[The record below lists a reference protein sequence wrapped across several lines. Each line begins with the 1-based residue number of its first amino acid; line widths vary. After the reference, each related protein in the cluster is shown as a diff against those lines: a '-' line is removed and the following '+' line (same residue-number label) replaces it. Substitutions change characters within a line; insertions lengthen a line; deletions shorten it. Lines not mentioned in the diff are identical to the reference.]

1 MLQGG
6 EVVVVVKETNVEQ
19 TSIELYHSKK
29 NWKNKKKNTSP
40 HLHSLILI
48 IYHSVTIHKT
58 CLFKKNA
65 NFTMGHCGSW
75 SGGPAQLPNKGWQVA
90 EDQML
95 SKQILDTWGNG
106 ENTTAEQEKDPP
118 KKGEI
123 VAWLVW
129 LYL

>member
-1 MLQGG
+1 
-6 EVVVVVKETNVEQ
+6 
-19 TSIELYHSKK
+19 
-29 NWKNKKKNTSP
+29 
-40 HLHSLILI
+40 
-48 IYHSVTIHKT
+48 
-58 CLFKKNA
+58 
-65 NFTMGHCGSW
+65 MGHCGSW

-106 ENTTAEQEKDPP
+106 ESTTAEQEKHP
-118 KKGEI
+118 KEKGEI